1 MNDANF
7 FIFRCSSS
15 RRKSCVYI
23 FKVLQGE
30 DEWNSKWKKD
40 TEGENAEKITY
51 SVKYIIMKISV

>member
-1 MNDANF
+1 MNEANC

-40 TEGENAEKITY
+40 TEGENPEKITS
-51 SVKYIIMKISV
+51 SVKCIIMNISI